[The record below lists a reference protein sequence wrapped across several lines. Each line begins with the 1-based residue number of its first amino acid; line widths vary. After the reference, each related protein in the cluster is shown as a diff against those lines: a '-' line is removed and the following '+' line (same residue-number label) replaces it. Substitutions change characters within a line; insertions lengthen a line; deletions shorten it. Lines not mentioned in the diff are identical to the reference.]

1 VHLRDDF
8 AVFCSKAASAG
19 RFGGSRLP
27 CAYFGRA
34 SRALKVRLLQ
44 PKKREGNQR
53 TFMDAAV
60 PKSRRALAVI
70 LAAGEGTRM
79 KSAVPK
85 VLHRIAGRTLLAHVL
100 EAVREAG
107 IEDVAIVIA
116 PDRDDLAAEV
126 RRLVPGA
133 SIHIQS
139 ERRGTAHAVLAAREA
154 LGKGHEDVLVVF
166 ADTPLIGPATL
177 RRLCAALET
186 GNAVVAL
193 GFEAKDPTG
202 YGRLIRDGEGSLVA
216 IREHRDASAA
226 ERASTLC
233 NAGLMA
239 LSGRQALPILEAIG
253 NDNAQREFYLPDAVA
268 VARRSGLQAGTILAS
283 EEEVMGINDRV
294 QLAEAEAVMQKRLR
308 EQAMRN
314 GATLVA
320 PGTVFFSADTQIG
333 RDVVI
338 EPHVVFGPGVVVE
351 DGAIIHS
358 FSHLE
363 GARVGKG
370 VSVGPFAR
378 LRPGANLLEG
388 SRVGNFVEIKAAEIG
403 RGAKVNHLS
412 YIGDATVGAAS
423 NIGAGT
429 ITCNYD
435 GYAKHRTEIGD
446 NAFIGTNSSLV
457 APVKIG
463 ARAYIA
469 SGSVITE
476 DVAPD
481 ALALGRGRQ
490 IEKPGWAREFRETNK
505 GVKTG
510 HK

>member
-1 VHLRDDF
+1 
-8 AVFCSKAASAG
+8 
-19 RFGGSRLP
+19 
-27 CAYFGRA
+27 
-34 SRALKVRLLQ
+34 
-44 PKKREGNQR
+44 
-53 TFMDAAV
+53 MDAAA
-60 PKSRRALAVI
+60 PIPNRALAVI

-85 VLHRIAGRTLLAHVL
+85 VLHRVAGCTLLAHVL
-100 EAVREAG
+100 NAAREAD
-107 IEDVAIVIA
+107 IDDVAVVVG
-116 PDRDDLAAEV
+116 PGRDDVAAEA
-126 RRLVPGA
+126 RRVCPRA
-133 SIHIQS
+133 SIHVQS
-139 ERRGTAHAVLAAREA
+139 ERRGTAHAVLAARDAVAEA
-154 LGKGHEDVLVVF
+154 PDEVLVLF
-166 ADTPLIGPATL
+166 ADTPLVDPATL
-177 RRLCAALET
+177 RRLRGALTE
-186 GNAVVAL
+186 GNTVVAL

-202 YGRLIRDGEGSLVA
+202 YGRLVRDAAGSLLA
-216 IREHRDASAA
+216 IREHKDASAA
-226 ERASTLC
+226 ERALTLC

-239 LSGRQALPILEAIG
+239 LSGRQALAILEAIG
-253 NDNAQREFYLPDAVA
+253 NNNAQREFYLPDAVA
-268 VARRSGLQAGTILAS
+268 VARACGLQAGAILAS

-294 QLAEAEAVMQKRLR
+294 QLAEAEALMQKRLR

-314 GATLVA
+314 GATLLA
-320 PGTVFFSADTQIG
+320 PETVFFSADTEIG
-333 RDVVI
+333 RDITI
-338 EPHVVFGPGVVVE
+338 EPHVVFGPGVVIE
-351 DGAIIHS
+351 DGAVIHA

-378 LRPGANLLEG
+378 LRPGANLKEG

-412 YIGDATVGAAS
+412 YIGDASVGAGS

-435 GYAKHRTEIGD
+435 GFGKYRTEIGE
-446 NAFIGTNSSLV
+446 NAFVGTNSSLV

-463 ARAYIA
+463 AGAYIG
-469 SGSVITE
+469 SGSVITD
-476 DVAPD
+476 DVAAG

-490 IEKPGWAREFRETNK
+490 VEKPGWTKKFRESRK